1 MEAAKTRTP
10 KRSLTQKVIE
20 GLRAKIEGGDLPVG
34 SKLPTEVGLIQE
46 FGVSRTVIREAIA
59 GLKADGLVEPRHG
72 VGVFVTTSPKS
83 NNVSKLFAIDTER
96 LSSIIE
102 ALELRAAVEIEAAG
116 LAAERRSPAQMA
128 KIQEAFQLI
137 SKAVEAGDSAEKAD
151 FDFHMAIAEATNNG
165 NFCEFLNYLGRRT
178 IPRARLRSDS
188 GDKSSNEHYLRKIH
202 NEHLQIAEAIAERSP
217 EAAREAMRI
226 HLKGSQDRYGRLMQ
240 AS

>member
-1 MEAAKTRTP
+1 MEAAQTRVP

-34 SKLPTEVGLIQE
+34 AKLPTEVGLIEE

-72 VGVFVTTSPKS
+72 VGVFVTAPPAS
-83 NNVSKLFAIDTER
+83 NVSTLFAIDTER

-151 FDFHMAIAEATNNG
+151 FDFHMAIAEAANNG

-178 IPRARLRSDS
+178 IPRARLR
-188 GDKSSNEHYLRKIH
+188 GDGGDNSSNEHYLRKIH
-202 NEHLQIAEAIAERSP
+202 NEHLQIAEAISERSP